1 MRYRTA
7 LVVAALVAITLL
19 VYLPVSHYDFVRLD
33 DPDYV
38 TANPPVV
45 GGLTWAGVAWAFT
58 TGHAGNWH
66 PITWL
71 SHMADVQLF
80 DLNAGAHHVTNLVL
94 HVANAL
100 LLFGLLRRM
109 TGAVGRS
116 AAVAALF
123 AVHPLHVESV
133 AWVAERKDVLSTFF
147 WMLTLWAYVAY
158 VRRPRWTRYLA
169 AIAFFVLGLMSKPM
183 LVTLPF
189 ALLLL
194 DVWPLA
200 RAPRREP
207 TPGAEAVS
215 PRDELAAPGSPPHTV
230 TWPRLVLE
238 KIPFFLLAAASSALT
253 FVVQQRGHAVGG
265 LDAFPLGLRVGN
277 ALVSYVAY
285 IREVLWPVNLTVLYA
300 FPGTLSTWTVAGSG
314 LVLAL
319 LTAGVA
325 YLSRRRPY
333 FAVGWLWYLGTLV
346 PVIGLVQVGVQARA
360 DRYTYV
366 PAVGLFIIAAWGM
379 ADVLPR
385 WGARRYVLPSAA
397 ALVIVGC
404 AAVARGQVAVWE
416 NSVTL
421 WSHVV
426 RIARAEN
433 ANRGTAASR
442 AELPDQARLGEAL
455 ADLNLGLA
463 LADADRLSEA
473 IDSLSEAVRL
483 EPDYARAHADL
494 GLALARANRDDE
506 AIAQYSEALRLQ
518 PDMADVHNNLGVQL
532 AQHGR
537 VEEARRHF
545 EEAVRLDPGFELA
558 QVNLGLALARTG
570 RREEAIV
577 VLQQVLR
584 TNPNNE
590 SARRALEAALKRP

>member
-1 MRYRTA
+1 VRYRTA
-7 LVVAALVAITLL
+7 LAVAALVAITLL
-19 VYLPVSHYDFVRLD
+19 VYFPAWHYDFVRLD

-38 TANPPVV
+38 TVNPQVV

-71 SHMADVQLF
+71 SHMADAQLF

-94 HVANAL
+94 HVANTL

-116 AAVAALF
+116 AVVAALF

-147 WMLTLWAYVAY
+147 WMLTLWAYVAW

-169 AIAFFVLGLMSKPM
+169 ALALFGLGLMAKPM

-189 ALLLL
+189 TLLLL

-200 RAPRREP
+200 RAPRGGP
-207 TPGAEAVS
+207 MPGAATDS
-215 PRDELAAPGSPPHTV
+215 PHDGSAAHGGPPDTA
-230 TWPRLVLE
+230 TWPRLLAE
-238 KIPFFLLAAASSALT
+238 KIPFFLLAAASSAVT

-277 ALVSYVAY
+277 ALISYVAY
-285 IREVLWPVNLTVLYA
+285 IREVLWPANLTVLYA
-300 FPGTLSTWTVAGSG
+300 FPGTLSVWAVAGSG
-314 LVLAL
+314 LALAL
-319 LTAGVA
+319 LTAAVVYAG
-325 YLSRRRPY
+325 RRRPY
-333 FAVGWLWYLGTLV
+333 LAVGWLWYLGTLV

-366 PAVGLFIIAAWGM
+366 PAVGLFIVVAWGM

-385 WGARRYVLPSAA
+385 WRARRYVLPSAA
-397 ALVIVGC
+397 ALAIVGC
-404 AAVARGQVAVWE
+404 AVVARGQVAVWE

-421 WSHVV
+421 WSHAV
-426 RIARAEN
+426 RIAHVEN
-433 ANRGTAASR
+433 AIRGTAPSR
-442 AELPDQARLGEAL
+442 AERLDQAQLGEAL
-455 ADLNLGLA
+455 ADHNLGLA
-463 LADADRLSEA
+463 LADAGRLSEA
-473 IDSLSEAVRL
+473 IDSFSAAVRL
-483 EPDYARAHADL
+483 EPDYAQAHADL
-494 GLALARANRDDE
+494 GLALARANRNDE
-506 AIAQYSEALRLQ
+506 AMAQYSEALRLQ

-532 AQHGR
+532 AQHR
-537 VEEARRHF
+537 RLEEARRHF

-584 TNPNNE
+584 THPNNE
-590 SARRALEAALKRP
+590 SARRALEVVLKQP